1 MTEGLAAVRRD
12 GGALALRL
20 ERTYDATPAEVWAA
34 FTEPESIRRW
44 LFADAIL
51 EPRVGG
57 RAEFRW
63 TESGAAV
70 GVVREWDPP
79 RLLEMSWAEDEG
91 ASIVRVEIA
100 AAGDGALL
108 VLDHRNVTASSAI
121 GLGAGWHAHL
131 VALGDVLAG
140 RDAIADRWEPLY
152 ASLRPEYEAL
162 VEAV

>member
-1 MTEGLAAVRRD
+1 MTEEAATVRRD
-12 GGALALRL
+12 GGAFALRL
-20 ERTYDATPAEVWAA
+20 ERTYEAPPEEVWAA

-63 TESGAAV
+63 GDDAAV

-79 RLLEMSWAEDEG
+79 RLLELSWAENET

-100 AAGDGALL
+100 PAGTGALL
-108 VLDHRNVTASSAI
+108 VLDHSNLTASSAV
-121 GLGAGWHAHL
+121 GLGAGWHSHL
-131 VALGDVLAG
+131 VALGDLLAG
-140 RDAIADRWEPLY
+140 RDAIEDRWEPLY
-152 ASLRPEYEAL
+152 RSLRPEYDRL
-162 VEAV
+162 VKAV

>member
-1 MTEGLAAVRRD
+1 MTEGLASVRRD
-12 GGALALRL
+12 GGAFALRL
-20 ERTYDATPAEVWAA
+20 ERTYDAAPDEVWEA

-57 RAEFRW
+57 RAKFRW
-63 TESGAAV
+63 EDDGAV

-79 RLLEMSWAEDEG
+79 RVLELSWAEDRT
-91 ASIVRVEIA
+91 ATIVRVEITP
-100 AAGDGALL
+100 AGAGSLL
-108 VLDHRNVTASSAI
+108 VLDHSNLAASGAV

-140 RDAIADRWEPLY
+140 RAAIEDRWEPLY
-152 ASLRPEYEAL
+152 RSLRPEYDRL
-162 VEAV
+162 VGAA